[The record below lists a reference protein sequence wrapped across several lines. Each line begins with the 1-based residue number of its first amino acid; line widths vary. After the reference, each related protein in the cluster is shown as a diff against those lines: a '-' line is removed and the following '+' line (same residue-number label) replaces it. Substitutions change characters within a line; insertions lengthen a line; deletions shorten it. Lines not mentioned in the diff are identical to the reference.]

1 MVKEGGVL
9 GHNREEYL
17 VPRPSSS
24 HLCGKTPFLKNFVAF
39 LDEYRGS
46 YFRIVWE
53 VWTSIPPLGI
63 QLLVLIHVKRFGCS
77 LEC

>member
-9 GHNREEYL
+9 GHNREEYF

-46 YFRIVWE
+46 YFRRV
-53 VWTSIPPLGI
+53 
-63 QLLVLIHVKRFGCS
+63 
-77 LEC
+77 